1 MLQVTFCVKTPIPG
15 KVGAG
20 RSIISNNFVTWE
32 VKCRRQPAH
41 EGLRINAA
49 VSRMGRPRKIFL
61 EIFYATRLTSSTRH
75 GATQSGGSRTGPTQI
90 GGHLPSSGQHNL
102 KGTLTVPLALH
113 SLQRRC
119 QGHRR

>member
-1 MLQVTFCVKTPIPG
+1 MPPPTG
-15 KVGAG
+15 SR
-20 RSIISNNFVTWE
+20 RSAHQCCREPDGQTAENFL
-32 VKCRRQPAH
+32 
-41 EGLRINAA
+41 GD
-49 VSRMGRPRKIFL
+49 
-61 EIFYATRLTSSTRH
+61 FYATRLTSSMRH